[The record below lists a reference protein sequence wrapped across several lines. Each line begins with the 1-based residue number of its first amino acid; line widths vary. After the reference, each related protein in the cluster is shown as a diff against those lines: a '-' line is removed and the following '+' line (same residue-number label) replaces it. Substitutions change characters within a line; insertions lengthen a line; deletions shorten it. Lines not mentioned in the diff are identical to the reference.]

1 MSLDLAKTLHQ
12 IGSLTDNLKSG
23 QEDRS
28 QRLSMAVEAM
38 RSATPEDVRGKHGR
52 SSNRPF
58 LWAGAAEGLGG
69 AYWPGETPRNFC
81 VLSVDGSHIDVDR
94 HMPVNCAL
102 INIGGCVLK
111 YGDQPDAY
119 LFNTPRLYS
128 GDELYLTEQGSSVT
142 EVPIEGAVLGLKRTI
157 EEIKALEHLIAEQV
171 PQDLPTLALL
181 DGSLVLW
188 GLSGGGYP
196 QLLRDEIIKRG
207 LVPTLDSLRDLSRHR
222 TLALAA
228 YVSLPRSTE
237 VVNSLRLY
245 LCETQASEC
254 ARMCSNRR
262 SPVSPCSLVNH
273 LLDRDLFERLL
284 EPGQRSSLFFTN
296 SSVVREYG
304 DHQIFFFYLHTGE
317 EIARV
322 ELPQWV
328 ALDEVLLPLT
338 HTLILDQCERGV
350 GYPVS
355 ISEAHEQAV
364 ISGPDRQ
371 KFRELVDH
379 SLTDQG
385 LPVYTSEKS
394 RSKRLAWL

>member
-1 MSLDLAKTLHQ
+1 
-12 IGSLTDNLKSG
+12 
-23 QEDRS
+23 
-28 QRLSMAVEAM
+28 
-38 RSATPEDVRGKHGR
+38 
-52 SSNRPF
+52 
-58 LWAGAAEGLGG
+58 
-69 AYWPGETPRNFC
+69 
-81 VLSVDGSHIDVDR
+81 
-94 HMPVNCAL
+94 MPVNCAL

-157 EEIKALEHLIAEQV
+157 EEIKALEHLMTEQV

-338 HTLILDQCERGV
+338 HTLILDQCQRGV

-371 KFRELVDH
+371 KFRELVDL

>member
-1 MSLDLAKTLHQ
+1 
-12 IGSLTDNLKSG
+12 
-23 QEDRS
+23 
-28 QRLSMAVEAM
+28 
-38 RSATPEDVRGKHGR
+38 
-52 SSNRPF
+52 
-58 LWAGAAEGLGG
+58 
-69 AYWPGETPRNFC
+69 
-81 VLSVDGSHIDVDR
+81 
-94 HMPVNCAL
+94 
-102 INIGGCVLK
+102 
-111 YGDQPDAY
+111 
-119 LFNTPRLYS
+119 
-128 GDELYLTEQGSSVT
+128 
-142 EVPIEGAVLGLKRTI
+142 
-157 EEIKALEHLIAEQV
+157 
-171 PQDLPTLALL
+171 
-181 DGSLVLW
+181 
-188 GLSGGGYP
+188 
-196 QLLRDEIIKRG
+196 
-207 LVPTLDSLRDLSRHR
+207 
-222 TLALAA
+222 
-228 YVSLPRSTE
+228 
-237 VVNSLRLY
+237 
-245 LCETQASEC
+245 
-254 ARMCSNRR
+254 MCSNRR

-350 GYPVS
+350 GYPVA

-371 KFRELVDH
+371 RFRELVDL